1 MTIGVI
7 VLNWNGHRDTLECL
21 ESLTRADPRP
31 KAVNVVDNA
40 SSDDSLARIE
50 AWARDRGVS
59 YRMVQVQG
67 ENAPDPG
74 NHLPWLTI
82 LACDANRGFAGGNNV
97 ALRYL
102 QRCPTI
108 DHFMLL
114 NNDAVVAQDFFA
126 HINAALNRFPNAGL
140 VTGTIYEAAPPNRVW
155 YAGGRFLPTRA
166 LVAHDLTVPA
176 CDDPIETN
184 FVSGCV
190 MLISR
195 QVLKTVGLLEEC
207 YYPVYVEDAEY
218 SYRVH
223 EAGLAV
229 VYAPSA
235 VAYHKVGSTIN
246 RRCTSAFVAFCLNR
260 HRLFF
265 VRRNLR
271 GTRKLAAFLYM
282 AITKPGRALVETLS
296 GRPRTGWA
304 TLRGTLAGFFSPYY
318 PPRV

>member
-7 VLNWNGHRDTLECL
+7 VLNWNGHRDTVECL
-21 ESLTRADPRP
+21 ESLARTDPRP

-50 AWARDRGVS
+50 AWAKDRGVS

-74 NHLPWLTI
+74 DHLPWLTV
-82 LACDANRGFAGGNNV
+82 LACDVNRGFAGGNNV

-102 QRCPTI
+102 RRCPTI

-114 NNDAVVAQDFFA
+114 NNDATIAPDYFGHMA
-126 HINAALNRFPNAGL
+126 HTLDEIPDAGL
-140 VTGTIYEAAPPNRVW
+140 VTGTIYEATHPDRVW
-155 YAGGRFLPTRA
+155 YAGGRFLPSRA
-166 LVAHDLTVPA
+166 LVAHNLEIPA
-176 CDDPIETN
+176 ANGPVETE
-184 FVSGCV
+184 FVSGCA

-195 QVLKTVGLLEEC
+195 KVLDTVGLLEEC
-207 YYPVYVEDAEY
+207 YFPVYLEDAEY
-218 SYRVH
+218 SYRVGQ
-223 EAGLAV
+223 AGLPV
-229 VYAPSA
+229 IYAPAA
-235 VAYHKVGSTIN
+235 VAYHKVGSAVD
-246 RRCTSAFVAFCLNR
+246 RRFTSAFLTFCLNR

-296 GRPRTGWA
+296 GRPRLGWA